1 MKRQSVSWVIAAA
14 LCAFCSGCG
23 DSETA
28 PRDEPSAAPPVTGA
42 LPDTVSGNA
51 QIAGVFRDLPGRPTP
66 ERVAA
71 AADALAALGEKAA
84 DVIALEL
91 FHRKPVYARAAVG
104 ALVALGRPG
113 TEALLQSLDVAA
125 VPSPPDAPPARRTLE
140 SEGAR
145 RHVRGF
151 IIKALGQSRDTT
163 ALPRL
168 FELATGKDTQSA
180 AFRAIKLFGSDAND
194 GLLKLTESFDPKA
207 ALGATRLLATNKHPR
222 APELLVRLLSNKDFF
237 TRKGAARELAKL
249 GPEVDA
255 PLLALLKTGTEPGA
269 PEAGKL
275 LGQRKVKAAIP
286 LLIAA
291 ADDGRFQTY
300 VSAGRGLEALGN
312 DAMPALRAALR
323 PALKTRSGRLAG
335 RLLQVIIKIGP
346 KDLTDLLIEAIQ
358 GKDFFAAGLASRTL
372 GERKDPRAIEPLLT
386 MRDQGSNSR
395 SWTALKA
402 YGDKA
407 VPELLR
413 VGTDADR
420 DHYVR
425 NKALSLLGTSKSPAA
440 FEPLL
445 AIAHEDK
452 GPLGLRAIWS
462 LGELGDARARK
473 PLLELFRKETSMSRW
488 QSEVTA
494 LGKLGEPAIGKALI
508 AAVGKRQP
516 ARLTPRGFGYQP
528 TILKAL
534 GRLKPPGAARAIGA
548 AVKNGSLRPFT
559 DLNVALETLGTIGDP
574 VAVPY
579 IAHLATHKSEH
590 VRTRLANALLKIKG
604 PAALAPLKTLARNKS
619 YLAVAAANGLLAF
632 NTPEADKAARAVA
645 SGHPSSQAR
654 AAVLTTLAKRDGI
667 KALAFII
674 KRCRAEKDPAC
685 RYECVKLLAGLKSK
699 DALDALVEAANKNV
713 SSAFMGI
720 AYVGDAT
727 HIPVLE
733 AAMVRTKAAIDKRN
747 TCTSFP
753 FYQARDALAELKSR
767 LAKEKKP

>member
-1 MKRQSVSWVIAAA
+1 MTRRVPTWVAAA
-14 LCAFCSGCG
+14 VLCLCCAGCG
-23 DSETA
+23 DSDTA
-28 PRDEPSAAPPVTGA
+28 PGGPP
-42 LPDTVSGNA
+42 LETVSGNA
-51 QIAGVFRDLPGRPTP
+51 RIAKILRSLPRRPTP
-66 ERVAA
+66 EQVTV
-71 AADALAALGEKAA
+71 AADALAALGEGAV
-84 DVIALEL
+84 DSIALEL
-91 FHRKPVYARAAVG
+91 FHRKPAYARAAVD
-104 ALVALGRPG
+104 ALIKLGRPG
-113 TEALLQSLDVAA
+113 TEALLKSLAAAA

-145 RHVRGF
+145 RHARQS
-151 IIKALGQSRDTT
+151 IIKALGQTRDDD

-168 FELATGKDTQSA
+168 FELATGKDTWSA

-194 GLLKLTESFDPKA
+194 GLLKLTESSDPKV
-207 ALGATRLLATNKHPR
+207 ALAATRLLATNKHPR
-222 APELLVRLLSNKDFF
+222 APELLVRLLSHKDFF
-237 TRKGAARELAKL
+237 TRTGAAKAVVTL
-249 GPEVDA
+249 GPAAD
-255 PLLALLKTGTEPGA
+255 PLLLDLLKAQTKPGSRQA
-269 PEAGKL
+269 AEL
-275 LGQRKVKAAIP
+275 LGRRKVKAAIQP
-286 LLIAA
+286 LIAIVEKAYSFGTSGPAKALA
-291 ADDGRFQTY
+291 AF
-300 VSAGRGLEALGN
+300 GN
-312 DAMPALRAALR
+312 EAMPALRTALR
-323 PALKTRSGRLAG
+323 PALKKTSGDAAAKLLKVIIQIAPDDLTNLLIGAMQSKNWRAARVAGQALGKLKDVRAVGPLLAIRSGSAG
-335 RLLQVIIKIGP
+335 R
-346 KDLTDLLIEAIQ
+346 DAWD
-358 GKDFFAAGLASRTL
+358 
-372 GERKDPRAIEPLLT
+372 
-386 MRDQGSNSR
+386 
-395 SWTALKA
+395 ALKA

-413 VGTDADR
+413 VATDTAQDDR
-420 DHYVR
+420 IR
-425 NKALSLLGTSKSPAA
+425 NKALSLLGLAKSPDA

-445 AIAHEDK
+445 TIARDTK
-452 GPLGLRAIWS
+452 GPLGWRAIWS
-462 LGELGDARARK
+462 LGELGDARARQ
-473 PLLELFRKETSMSRW
+473 PLLAMFRKETNTLRW
-488 QSEVTA
+488 QACVRA

-516 ARLTPRGFGYQP
+516 ARLTPRGFDYQP

-534 GRLKPPGAARAIGA
+534 ARLKPPGAARAIGA
-548 AVKNGSLRPFT
+548 AVKNGSLRPYSG
-559 DLNVALETLGTIGDP
+559 LNVALDTLGTIGDP

-579 IAHLATHKSEH
+579 IAHLATHKDEQIRSK
-590 VRTRLANALLKIKG
+590 LANALLKMKS

-654 AAVLTTLAKRDGI
+654 AAVLTTLVKRDGV

-685 RYECVKLLAGLKSK
+685 RCECVKLLAGLKSK

-720 AYVGDAT
+720 AYVGDAA

-747 TCTSFP
+747 TYTSFP